1 MLFEVEFFNSTCNIG
16 PFSPNYKQRNN
27 ECTIISIVGI
37 RVLLAMA
44 GRPRQFDADGAR
56 DIAMHLFW
64 AQGYDATSLSDL
76 LSAMGLSKSS
86 FYQTFESKL
95 SLFEHCLER
104 YREILVGAMTAGLAN
119 APSAIAF
126 INFTLVDVANDTNDP
141 LGRRGCLM
149 INTATEFAQ
158 RDPGI
163 AHCVETGIQAT
174 RDVFLVA
181 ITAAQTAGDIDSTA
195 SAEVL
200 ADYLVTIYSGLKS
213 QIKAGASHDKIVNI
227 AELSVVALQRM
238 T

>member
-1 MLFEVEFFNSTCNIG
+1 MHFFDDAYNIG

-27 ECTIISIVGI
+27 ECIILSVAGI

-44 GRPRQFDADGAR
+44 GRPREFDANGAR

-64 AQGYDATSLSDL
+64 SQGYDATSLSDL

-104 YREILVGAMTAGLAN
+104 YREILVDTMTAGLAN
-119 APSAIAF
+119 APSAMAF
-126 INFTLVDVANDTNDP
+126 INFALVDVANDINDP

-149 INTATEFAQ
+149 MNTASEFAQ
-158 RDPGI
+158 RDPRI
-163 AHCVETGIQAT
+163 ARCVEAGIQAT
-174 RDVFLVA
+174 RDVFLES
-181 ITAAQTAGDIDSTA
+181 ITAAQTAGDIESTA

-200 ADYLVTIYSGLKS
+200 ADYLVTIVSGLKS
-213 QIKAGASHDKIVNI
+213 QVKAGASHDQIVNI
-227 AELSVVALQRM
+227 AELSVAALQRK